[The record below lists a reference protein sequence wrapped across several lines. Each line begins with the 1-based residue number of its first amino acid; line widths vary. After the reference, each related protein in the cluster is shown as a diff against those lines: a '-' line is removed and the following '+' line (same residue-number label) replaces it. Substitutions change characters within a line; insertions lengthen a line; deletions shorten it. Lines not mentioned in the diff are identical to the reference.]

1 MVSRRVVDMNSGSDN
16 GLKASRLVA
25 LLRMTSGRLP
35 STPLLATTAPMSV
48 TVKVSIILLM
58 LFSYYCGLV
67 FRP

>member
-1 MVSRRVVDMNSGSDN
+1 MSRRVVDMNSGSDN
-16 GLKASRLVA
+16 RPKASRLVV

-35 STPLLATTAPMSV
+35 NTPLLATTAPMSV

-58 LFSYYCGLV
+58 LFSYHCGLV